1 MNENLMC
8 AKLEK
13 RVAKK
18 TGNVYYCINVYA
30 KDKNGNV
37 VLISNKQNIYV
48 DQDKLDILEIKFGIT
63 PIDLTK

>member
-1 MNENLMC
+1 MENVMI

-30 KDKNGNV
+30 KDKDG
-37 VLISNKQNIYV
+37 VLQCISNKGNIYV
-48 DQDKLDILEIKFGIT
+48 DEDKKDILALKFGIN
-63 PIDLTK
+63 PIDMTK

>member
-1 MNENLMC
+1 MENLMV

-30 KDKNGNV
+30 KDKKGDLQCV
-37 VLISNKQNIYV
+37 SNKGNIYV
-48 DQDKLDILEIKFGIT
+48 DEDKKDILELRFGIT